1 MTAFVEA
8 QAING
13 PFDDPGLYIDFR
25 FGRRALLF
33 DLGDLAALPA
43 RKLVRV
49 SHVFVS
55 HAHMDHFSGF
65 ERLLRMCLRRPAPL
79 ELFGPPGFIDR
90 VAHKL
95 AGYSWNLT
103 VENEADFVI
112 AVTEFDGRASA
123 ASAEFH
129 SREAFLRRNTD
140 DRPIVS
146 GILLDETA
154 FCVRAA
160 VLDHGIPSLA
170 FAFEE
175 KSRINIWRAGLD
187 RMGLSVGPWLDGL
200 KEAVRRGD
208 PEETSIPVLRADGQQ
223 CARPLGELR
232 TQCVRVE
239 PGRKFAYVV
248 DAAFHAANAAA
259 IADLA
264 RGAERLFIETMF
276 LSEDAEIA
284 ARHRHLTAAQAG
296 SLARLAGVG
305 RIVPIHF
312 SARYLDREEELRR
325 EAGAAFRGE
334 AAVPLGSP
342 ISQSRGG

>member
-1 MTAFVEA
+1 VTSLVEV
-8 QAING
+8 QLVNE
-13 PFDDPGLYIDFR
+13 PFGDPGLYIDFR

-33 DLGDLAALPA
+33 DLGDLATIPA

-79 ELFGPPGFIDR
+79 GMFGPPGFIDR

-95 AGYSWNLT
+95 AGYSWNLA
-103 VENEADFVI
+103 VENETDFVVG
-112 AVTEFDGRASA
+112 VTEFDGKELAP
-123 ASAEFH
+123 SAEFH
-129 SREAFLRRNTD
+129 SREGFARRDTE
-140 DRPIVS
+140 DRSTRFGV
-146 GILLDETA
+146 LLDEMA
-154 FCVRAA
+154 FRVRAA

-175 KSRINIWRAGLD
+175 KSRINIWKVGLD

-208 PEETSIPVLRADGQQ
+208 PDETSIAVLRADSRQS
-223 CARPLGELR
+223 ALPLDELR
-232 TQCVRVE
+232 ARCVHVE

-248 DAAFHAANAAA
+248 DAAYHAANAARV
-259 IADLA
+259 ADLA
-264 RGAERLFIETMF
+264 CGAERLFIETMF
-276 LSEDAEIA
+276 LSEHAEIA

-296 SLARLAGVG
+296 SLARLAAAG

-312 SARYLDREEELRR
+312 SARYIGREEELRR
-325 EAGAAFRGE
+325 EADAAFRGQTH
-334 AAVPLGSP
+334 APVLG
-342 ISQSRGG
+342 

>member
-1 MTAFVEA
+1 MTSLVEV
-8 QAING
+8 QLVND
-13 PFDDPGLYIDFR
+13 PFGDPGLYIDFR

-65 ERLLRMCLRRPAPL
+65 ERLLRMCLRRPARL

-95 AGYSWNLT
+95 AAYSWNLT
-103 VENEADFVI
+103 VENVTDFVI
-112 AVTEFDGRASA
+112 GAAEFHGQDLA

-129 SREAFLRRNTD
+129 SREAFARRNIES
-140 DRPIVS
+140 RPTETGV
-146 GILLDETA
+146 LLDEIA
-154 FCVRAA
+154 FRVRA
-160 VLDHGIPSLA
+160 VTLDHGIPSLA

-175 KSRINIWRAGLD
+175 KSRINVWRVGLD
-187 RMGLSVGPWLDGL
+187 RMGLSVGPWLNDL
-200 KEAVRRGD
+200 KAAVRRGD
-208 PEETSIPVLRADGQQ
+208 PDDTPIAVLQTDGLSQQ
-223 CARPLGELR
+223 SALPLGELKAH
-232 TQCVRVE
+232 CVHVS

-248 DAAFHAANAAA
+248 DAAFHAANAVRV
-259 IADLA
+259 ADLA

-276 LSEDAEIA
+276 LSEHAEIA

-296 SLARLAGVG
+296 SLARRAGAN

-312 SARYLDREEELRR
+312 SARYIGREQELRR
-325 EAGAAFRGE
+325 EADTAFQGR
-334 AAVPLGSP
+334 ADVPLP
-342 ISQSRGG
+342 V